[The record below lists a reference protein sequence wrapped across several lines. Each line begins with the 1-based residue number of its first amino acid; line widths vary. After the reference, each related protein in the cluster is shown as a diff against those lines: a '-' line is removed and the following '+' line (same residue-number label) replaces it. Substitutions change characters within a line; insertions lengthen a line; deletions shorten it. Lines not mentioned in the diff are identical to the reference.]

1 VSGIVLEVCREFD
14 LMIHDITMTEGWT
27 FNSLSGRDMCFFIE
41 MVNTDKEKI
50 IHVLKTIAQ
59 AVHRSEYLREMLL
72 KQLDVTE
79 TDVIDID
86 A

>member
-1 VSGIVLEVCREFD
+1 
-14 LMIHDITMTEGWT
+14 
-27 FNSLSGRDMCFFIE
+27 MCFFIE

-59 AVHRSEYLREMLL
+59 AVHRSKCLREMLL